1 MFDYKKATNEE
12 INQEFKRIA
21 SNSGDDQFFT
31 KKELNFLPEVL
42 MDDEEVLA
50 FSSGLM
56 DNNTWLISL
65 TNKRVI
71 FLDKGMIY
79 GLRQTSI
86 PLEKIQ
92 SVSGSTGI
100 IFGNISVSD
109 GSKTH
114 EITNVIKHTVKP
126 FTNMV
131 QKQLEVLKN
140 ESSTSTTSNNEVD
153 KLEKLEK
160 LAGLLEKGI
169 LTPEEFASEKEKIL
183 SSK

>member
-1 MFDYKKATNEE
+1 MFDFKKSTQEE
-12 INQEFKRIA
+12 ITEEFKRIA
-21 SNSGDDQFFT
+21 SNAGDDQFFT

-42 MDDEEVLA
+42 MDDEELLA

-56 DNNTWLISL
+56 DGNTWLISL
-65 TNKRVI
+65 TNKRI
-71 FLDKGMIY
+71 ILLDKGMLY
-79 GLRQTSI
+79 GLKQTSI
-86 PLEKIQ
+86 PLEKVQ
-92 SVSGSTGI
+92 NVSGSTGI
-100 IFGNISVSD
+100 IFGDISVSD

-114 EITNVIKHTVKP
+114 QITNVIKHTVKP

-140 ESSTSTTSNNEVD
+140 KSSTSTTSNNEVD
-153 KLEKLEK
+153 PIEKLEK

-183 SSK
+183 SDK